1 MRSLFNIFYH
11 ISIEEEDFRE
21 INNSDKK
28 QFRIDRN
35 IPNSSSSTQKDDMQ
49 SGKSHLDK
57 VNQSKEQGPENASGI
72 SNVYSIIKD

>member
-1 MRSLFNIFYH
+1 MFNIFYH

-21 INNSDKK
+21 INDADKK

-35 IPNSSSSTQKDDMQ
+35 IPNSSSSTQKDELQ
-49 SGKSHLDK
+49 SGKSHSDK

-72 SNVYSIIKD
+72 SNEYSIIKDQAV